1 MKNTK
6 TLKSVL
12 MSIKPKFVD
21 KILSG
26 EKRYE
31 YRKKIWADK
40 YDVAEVFIYSSNPV
54 KKVVGSFQPGEIITG
69 TPQEVW
75 LKTALK
81 GGITHTEFFDYF
93 RGKDV
98 AYAIEVWGVSTP
110 KEPVPIENFD
120 IKSPPQNFLFLN
132 Y

>member
-1 MKNTK
+1 M
-6 TLKSVL
+6 
-12 MSIKPKFVD
+12 
-21 KILSG
+21 
-26 EKRYE
+26 
-31 YRKKIWADK
+31 
-40 YDVAEVFIYSSNPV
+40 
-54 KKVVGSFQPGEIITG
+54 
-69 TPQEVW
+69 W

-81 GGITHTEFFDYF
+81 GGITYTEFFDYF

-98 AYAIEVWGVSTP
+98 AYAIEVRWVSTP